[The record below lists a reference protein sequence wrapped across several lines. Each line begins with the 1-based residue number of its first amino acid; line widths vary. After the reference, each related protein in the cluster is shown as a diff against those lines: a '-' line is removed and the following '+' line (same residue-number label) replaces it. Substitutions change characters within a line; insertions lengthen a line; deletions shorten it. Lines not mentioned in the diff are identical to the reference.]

1 MAGSDDSGRRPLTLT
16 EKTLIPVGKV
26 GFVIGIT
33 IAATLWCARV
43 DSRLGAIE
51 SSVSSD
57 TTLSRFEFDA
67 WVTMFKASNPS
78 LLVPNPLNK
87 KPS

>member
-51 SSVSSD
+51 SSVS
-57 TTLSRFEFDA
+57 R
-67 WVTMFKASNPS
+67 
-78 LLVPNPLNK
+78 
-87 KPS
+87 